1 MDLASVKL
9 SDAQARD
16 STNFACAKEHNHDK
30 KRDHL

>member
-9 SDAQARD
+9 SDAQAGNT
-16 STNFACAKEHNHDK
+16 TNFAYAKEHNHDK